1 MKSYLN
7 QEKIFTIGETVYDIV
22 FKNGKPV
29 SANPGGAMLNT
40 AVSLGRLGLPVSLIS
55 ELGKDQIGEDINH
68 FLNRNNVGTGHIFR
82 FEEGNTALALA
93 FLNENDNASYDF
105 YKSYPVKR
113 LEGEFPDVGG
123 NDVVLFGSFFALS
136 PKVRKPL
143 MSFLHQASKN
153 KALIIYDPNIRKSNV
168 ISNIEE
174 IEFLSENIAIADIV
188 RASDEDFLN
197 VDPNVNSPEKAF
209 RFIQERGCDN
219 LVYTQSGHKVDFISS
234 HFSFGLPVPK
244 IKTIST
250 IGAGDSFNAGLIF
263 GLFKYEITLSN
274 VHQINMET
282 WKNIVKTA
290 IDFGSH
296 VCAQMGNYIS
306 ESFAKNNQ

>member
-1 MKSYLN
+1 MENEQN
-7 QEKIFTIGETVYDIV
+7 QKRIFTFGETVYDIV
-22 FKNGKPV
+22 FKNGKV
-29 SANPGGAMLNT
+29 ISSNPGGAMLNS

-55 ELGKDQIGEDINH
+55 ELGKDQIGADIIH
-68 FLNRNNVGTGHIFR
+68 FLNSNNVETKHIFR
-82 FEEGNTALALA
+82 FSGGNTALALA
-93 FLNENDNASYDF
+93 FLDDENNANYDF
-105 YKSYPVKR
+105 YKFYPALR
-113 LEGEFPDVGG
+113 LDGKFPVVGE

-143 MSFLHQASKN
+143 MNFLRQASKN

-168 ISNIEE
+168 FSNIEE
-174 IEFLSENIAIADIV
+174 VGFLSENIAIADIV

-197 VDPNVNSPEKAF
+197 IDPNVNSQEKAF
-209 RFIQERGCDN
+209 RFIQERDCDN
-219 LVYTQSGHKVDFISS
+219 LIYTQNGHKVDFISS
-234 HFSFGLPVPK
+234 NFSFGLPVPK

-263 GLFKYEITLSN
+263 GLCKYEITLSN

-290 IDFGSH
+290 INFGSH
-296 VCAQMGNYIS
+296 VCTQMGNYIS
-306 ESFAKNNQ
+306 ESFVKKNH